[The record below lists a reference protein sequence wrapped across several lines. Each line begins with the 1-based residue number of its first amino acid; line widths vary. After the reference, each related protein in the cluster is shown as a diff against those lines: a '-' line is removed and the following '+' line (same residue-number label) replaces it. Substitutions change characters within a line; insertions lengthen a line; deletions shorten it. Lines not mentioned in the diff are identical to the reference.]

1 MKVQLNS
8 EGSKTEHRWDLVDE
22 VVNTKVLF
30 SGRRGYINIMLL
42 CAAKNAS
49 MLSFDVHGTRKVPRS
64 WRRFTPAGF
73 QILVHI

>member
-30 SGRRGYINIMLL
+30 SGRRGYINIIMLL

-49 MLSFDVHGTRKVPRS
+49 MLSFDVRYT
-64 WRRFTPAGF
+64 
-73 QILVHI
+73 